1 MSDDEQLA
9 ADHLDED
16 DDRTRIIRRQPQ
28 DPVSKPVPVGDE
40 PHTSIIRRH
49 PTGAIPTAGRRG
61 TPDQPDP
68 RYHRRLRQPGSDA
81 QTGLIGPADD
91 AGTSY
96 VPRARP
102 VIIPR
107 ASHGINPR
115 TSIVAATFAILS
127 GWATGV
133 IATDLIAGWWRTDRL
148 FCVAIGFLAAIS
160 AAATIGGLI
169 ALLLRRRMGR
179 LLVIV
184 GAVIGLLIFASL
196 FIAGARLHPVVYAMP
211 VLPLTAILFT
221 MLPATGR
228 WSARDKWSQVVSGWF
243 TSFRSD

>member
-1 MSDDEQLA
+1 MSDDGQLPT
-9 ADHLDED
+9 DHPAED

-28 DPVSKPVPVGDE
+28 DPVSRPVPVADD
-40 PHTSIIRRH
+40 PKTSIIRRH
-49 PTGAIPTAGRRG
+49 PTGAIPTAGSAEPQTSLISG
-61 TPDQPDP
+61 IT
-68 RYHRRLRQPGSDA
+68 GSEA
-81 QTGLIGPADD
+81 QTGLIGHMADD
-91 AGTSY
+91 ASTSY

-102 VIIPR
+102 LVIPR
-107 ASHGINPR
+107 SSVSTNPR
-115 TSIVAATFAILS
+115 TSIVAATTAILS

-184 GAVIGLLIFASL
+184 GAVIGLLIFGSL

-211 VLPLTAILFT
+211 VLPLAAILFT
-221 MLPATGR
+221 ALPSTGR
-228 WSARDKWSQVVSGWF
+228 WSAR
-243 TSFRSD
+243 R

>member
-1 MSDDEQLA
+1 M
-9 ADHLDED
+9 
-16 DDRTRIIRRQPQ
+16 IRRQPQ
-28 DPVSKPVPVGDE
+28 DPISRPEPAVEE

-49 PTGAIPTAGRRG
+49 PTGAMPSAGHAEPQTSLMSG
-61 TPDQPDP
+61 
-68 RYHRRLRQPGSDA
+68 LAGSSADEP
-81 QTGLIGPADD
+81 QTGLIGRADDD

-107 ASHGINPR
+107 TSGSTNPR
-115 TSIVAATFAILS
+115 TAIVAATLAILS

-169 ALLLRRRMGR
+169 AMLLRRRMGR

-211 VLPLTAILFT
+211 ALPLTAIVFT
-221 MLPATGR
+221 VLPSTGR
-228 WSARDKWSQVVSGWF
+228 WCASR
-243 TSFRSD
+243 

>member
-1 MSDDEQLA
+1 MSDDRQSA
-9 ADHLDED
+9 AGNPDED
-16 DDRTRIIRRQPQ
+16 DDHTRIIRRQPQ
-28 DPVSKPVPVGDE
+28 EPISRPVPVADE

-49 PTGAIPTAGRRG
+49 PTGAIPSAGSAEPQTSLIAG
-61 TPDQPDP
+61 IT
-68 RYHRRLRQPGSDA
+68 GSEA
-81 QTGLIGPADD
+81 QTGLVSPATDD
-91 AGTSY
+91 ASTSY

-102 VIIPR
+102 VAIPR
-107 ASHGINPR
+107 TAVGTDPR
-115 TSIVAATFAILS
+115 TAIVAATMAILS

-179 LLVIV
+179 LLVVV
-184 GAVIGLLIFASL
+184 GAVIGLLIFGSL

-211 VLPLTAILFT
+211 ALPLAAILFT
-221 MLPATGR
+221 VLPSTGR
-228 WSARDKWSQVVSGWF
+228 WSAR
-243 TSFRSD
+243 R

>member
-49 PTGAIPTAGRRG
+49 PTGAIPTAADAEPQTSLIPGSTG
-61 TPDQPDP
+61 GFGSS
-68 RYHRRLRQPGSDA
+68 GSDA

-228 WSARDKWSQVVSGWF
+228 WSAR
-243 TSFRSD
+243 R

>member
-1 MSDDEQLA
+1 MSDDGQLP
-9 ADHLDED
+9 ADHPDED
-16 DDRTRIIRRQPQ
+16 DARTRIIRRQPQ
-28 DPVSKPVPVGDE
+28 DPISRPEPAAEE

-49 PTGAIPTAGRRG
+49 PTGAMPSAGHAEPQTSLMSG
-61 TPDQPDP
+61 LAGNSADEP
-68 RYHRRLRQPGSDA
+68 
-81 QTGLIGPADD
+81 QTGLIGRADD
-91 AGTSY
+91 DTSTSY

-107 ASHGINPR
+107 TSGSTDPR
-115 TSIVAATFAILS
+115 TAIVAATLAILS

-169 ALLLRRRMGR
+169 AMLLRRRMGR

-211 VLPLTAILFT
+211 ALPLTAIVFT
-221 MLPATGR
+221 LLPSTGR
-228 WSARDKWSQVVSGWF
+228 WSASR
-243 TSFRSD
+243 

>member
-49 PTGAIPTAGRRG
+49 PTGAIPTAADAEPQTSLIPG
-61 TPDQPDP
+61 TTGTS
-68 RYHRRLRQPGSDA
+68 GSDA

-228 WSARDKWSQVVSGWF
+228 WSTR
-243 TSFRSD
+243 R

>member
-1 MSDDEQLA
+1 MSDDGLPP
-9 ADHLDED
+9 ADHDED

-28 DPVSKPVPVGDE
+28 VPVSRPVPVPLPDE
-40 PHTSIIRRH
+40 PRTGGHLPPEGQGDIIRRH
-49 PTGAIPTAGRRG
+49 PTGAIPTPAGAEPRTSLITG
-61 TPDQPDP
+61 TT
-68 RYHRRLRQPGSDA
+68 GSEA
-81 QTGLIGPADD
+81 QTSLFGHAADD
-91 AGTSY
+91 AGTTY
-96 VPRARP
+96 MPRARP

-107 ASHGINPR
+107 TPSDTDPR
-115 TSIVAATFAILS
+115 TAIAAATMAILS

-184 GAVIGLLIFASL
+184 GAIIGLLIFGSL

-211 VLPLTAILFT
+211 ALPLAAIAFIA
-221 MLPATGR
+221 LPSTGR
-228 WSARDKWSQVVSGWF
+228 WSAARAVR
-243 TSFRSD
+243 T

>member
-1 MSDDEQLA
+1 MSDDGQLA
-9 ADHLDED
+9 ADHPDED

-28 DPVSKPVPVGDE
+28 DPVSKPVPVADE

-49 PTGAIPTAGRRG
+49 PTGAIPTAAAAEPQTSLIPG
-61 TPDQPDP
+61 TT
-68 RYHRRLRQPGSDA
+68 GSDA
-81 QTGLIGPADD
+81 QTGLVGPADD
-91 AGTSY
+91 DARTSY
-96 VPRARP
+96 VPQARP
-102 VIIPR
+102 VSIPR
-107 ASHGINPR
+107 TPASTSPR
-115 TSIVAATFAILS
+115 TAIVAATLAILS

-179 LLVIV
+179 LLVVV

-211 VLPLTAILFT
+211 VLPVAAILFT
-221 MLPATGR
+221 MLPSTGR
-228 WSARDKWSQVVSGWF
+228 WSAR
-243 TSFRSD
+243 R

>member
-1 MSDDEQLA
+1 MSDDGQLA
-9 ADHLDED
+9 ADHPDED

-28 DPVSKPVPVGDE
+28 EPVSKPVPVGDE
-40 PHTSIIRRH
+40 PQTSIIRRH
-49 PTGAIPTAGRRG
+49 PTGAIPTAAGAEPQTSLISG
-61 TPDQPDP
+61 VT
-68 RYHRRLRQPGSDA
+68 GNEA
-81 QTGLIGPADD
+81 QTGLIGRAKDD
-91 AGTSY
+91 ARTSY
-96 VPRARP
+96 VPRVRA
-102 VIIPR
+102 VAIPDT
-107 ASHGINPR
+107 SVGTDPR
-115 TSIVAATFAILS
+115 TAIVAATFAVLS

-211 VLPLTAILFT
+211 ALPLTAILFT
-221 MLPATGR
+221 ALPSTGR
-228 WSARDKWSQVVSGWF
+228 WSARSQV
-243 TSFRSD
+243 

>member
-1 MSDDEQLA
+1 MSDDGQLA
-9 ADHLDED
+9 ADHPDED

-28 DPVSKPVPVGDE
+28 DPVSKPVPVTDE
-40 PHTSIIRRH
+40 PHTGIIRRH
-49 PTGAIPTAGRRG
+49 PTGAIPTAAAAEPPTGLIAG
-61 TPDQPDP
+61 AA
-68 RYHRRLRQPGSDA
+68 GSEP

-91 AGTSY
+91 DARTSY

-102 VIIPR
+102 LVIPR
-107 ASHGINPR
+107 TSTSINPR
-115 TSIVAATFAILS
+115 TAIVAATFAILS

-169 ALLLRRRMGR
+169 ALLLRRRMSR
-179 LLVIV
+179 LLVVV

-196 FIAGARLHPVVYAMP
+196 FIAGARLHPIVYAMP
-211 VLPLTAILFT
+211 VLPVAAIVFT
-221 MLPATGR
+221 MLPSTGR
-228 WSARDKWSQVVSGWF
+228 WSAR
-243 TSFRSD
+243 R

>member
-1 MSDDEQLA
+1 MSDDGQLA
-9 ADHLDED
+9 ADHPDED

-28 DPVSKPVPVGDE
+28 DPVSKPVPVADE

-49 PTGAIPTAGRRG
+49 PTGAIPTAAAAEPQTSLIAG
-61 TPDQPDP
+61 TT
-68 RYHRRLRQPGSDA
+68 GSGP

-91 AGTSY
+91 DARTSY

-102 VIIPR
+102 MIIPR
-107 ASHGINPR
+107 TSASISPR

-179 LLVIV
+179 LLVVV

-196 FIAGARLHPVVYAMP
+196 FIAGARLHPIVYAMP
-211 VLPLTAILFT
+211 VLPVAAILFT
-221 MLPATGR
+221 MLPSTGR
-228 WSARDKWSQVVSGWF
+228 WSAR
-243 TSFRSD
+243 R

>member
-1 MSDDEQLA
+1 MSDDGQLA
-9 ADHLDED
+9 ADHPDED

-28 DPVSKPVPVGDE
+28 DPVSKPVPVADE

-49 PTGAIPTAGRRG
+49 PTGAIPTAAAAEPQTSLIAG
-61 TPDQPDP
+61 TT
-68 RYHRRLRQPGSDA
+68 GSEPP
-81 QTGLIGPADD
+81 TGLIGPADD
-91 AGTSY
+91 DARTSY

-102 VIIPR
+102 VAIPR
-107 ASHGINPR
+107 TSVNINPR

-179 LLVIV
+179 LLVVV

-196 FIAGARLHPVVYAMP
+196 FIAGARLHPIVYAMP
-211 VLPLTAILFT
+211 VLPVAAILFT
-221 MLPATGR
+221 MLPSTGR
-228 WSARDKWSQVVSGWF
+228 WSAR
-243 TSFRSD
+243 R